1 MAKLAYLS
9 FGAHLYFID
18 IFKRERERERYIN
31 KMISC
36 NVKKGREEEIKMKV
50 IKTTENGCV
59 KNKER
64 KVEELIRNSTKFQ
77 IILLQSSSF
86 SSFLHIYDFFHLL
99 FSY

>member
-1 MAKLAYLS
+1 
-9 FGAHLYFID
+9 
-18 IFKRERERERYIN
+18 
-31 KMISC
+31 MISC

-64 KVEELIRNSTKFQ
+64 KVEELIRNSHKFQ

-86 SSFLHIYDFFHLL
+86 LSFLHSMTFLIFYFLIKIIRNRNQSDKNSVNELKL
-99 FSY
+99 K